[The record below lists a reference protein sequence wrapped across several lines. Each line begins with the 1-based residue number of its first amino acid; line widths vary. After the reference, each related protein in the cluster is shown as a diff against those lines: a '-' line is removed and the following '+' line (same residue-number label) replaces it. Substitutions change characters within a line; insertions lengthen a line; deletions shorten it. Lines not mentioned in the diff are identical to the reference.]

1 MNLDQFTAENAPT
14 DSAEPFQREN
24 SYTLDV
30 EVAGTVM
37 AKAGS
42 MVAYTGD
49 VSFTG
54 KASAEGGITGFLKE
68 AATGEGT
75 PIMAVEGDGHVYFA
89 DDGKKVQVIELAAG
103 ESITVN
109 GEDVL
114 AFEESLSYEIN
125 TIDSLAGALAGGF
138 SNVYLEGPGYV
149 AITTHG
155 DPIVLEPPV
164 ATDPSATVAWG
175 GTSPDVEVNRSLSD
189 MIGQESGERYQMRFD
204 GDGGF
209 VVVQPREEHV

>member
-1 MNLDQFTAENAPT
+1 MNLDEFTAANAPT

-89 DDGKKVQVIELAAG
+89 DNGKKVQVIELDAG

-114 AFEESLSYEIN
+114 AFEGSLSYEIS

-164 ATDPSATVAWG
+164 ATDPGATVAWG

-204 GDGGF
+204 GDGF
-209 VVVQPREEHV
+209 VVVQPREEHA